1 MRVLVTGAA
10 GFIGARLRRA
20 LAVAGHEVVG
30 VDVLFEAVHGS
41 NAEVPEGVSR
51 VDVRD
56 ADALEPLLRGIDTV
70 CHLAAVKSAPESA
83 VFAAHNDL
91 GTAVLLD
98 VMGRAKVRHLVLASS
113 VAVYG
118 EGRYRGMNSGP
129 FFPGLRRRADLDRGM
144 FDHLALRTGELL
156 AWEPVT
162 EDAPLRPRGFY
173 GASKMAQENYA
184 LAWGLATGAAVT
196 ALRYHNG
203 YGEGARSGFIGQFL
217 DALDLGQPPLVGE
230 DGGQVRDVVH
240 VDDMVAATVAAVDR
254 RLPGFV
260 PLNIASGHP
269 ITMWEVASIMARARG
284 GPGPTVTGRYRLG
297 DVRHIVA
304 DPERARRALG
314 FTAQITPAQGLAELA
329 ATAVETTTPR
339 PESAPLH
346 VRVAPKTA
354 ANAPGPQRREP
365 HPAAPIAKAANPR
378 PKAPE
383 PNVKTVAPTPKSATP
398 EVASPNVNVVAPT
411 SESAAP
417 RAETATPQPSESALP
432 GGTPASK
439 PEAAAP

>member
-20 LAVAGHEVVG
+20 LAAAGHEVVG
-30 VDVLFEAVHGS
+30 IDVLYEAVHGPD
-41 NAEVPEGVSR
+41 AQVPEGVSR

-70 CHLAAVKSAPESA
+70 CHLAAVTSAPESA
-83 VFAAHNDL
+83 VFAAHNDV

-113 VAVYG
+113 IVVYG

-129 FFPGLRRRADLDRGM
+129 FYPGLRRRADLDRGM
-144 FDHLALRTGELL
+144 FDHLSPRTGELL
-156 AWEPVT
+156 TWEPLN

-203 YGEGARSGFIGQFL
+203 YGAGVRSGFIGKFL
-217 DALDLGQPPLVGE
+217 AALDQGRPPLVDE
-230 DGGQVRDVVH
+230 DGGQVRDIVH
-240 VDDMVAATVAAVDR
+240 VDDIVTATVAAVDR

-269 ITMWEVASIMARARG
+269 ITMWEVASIMAKSRG
-284 GPGPTVTGRYRLG
+284 GPDPVVTGSYLLA
-297 DVRHIVA
+297 DARHIVA

-314 FTAQITPAQGLAELA
+314 FTAQISPGQGLAALA
-329 ATAVETTTPR
+329 APQWRPPHPVRNPR
-339 PESAPLH
+339 HYMCGSRRTRRGHSAPSRIPPH
-346 VRVAPKTA
+346 RS
-354 ANAPGPQRREP
+354 RRP
-365 HPAAPIAKAANPR
+365 RTCARTHPSRMRMLRSRAR
-378 PKAPE
+378 
-383 PNVKTVAPTPKSATP
+383 
-398 EVASPNVNVVAPT
+398 ASP
-411 SESAAP
+411 P
-417 RAETATPQPSESALP
+417 RT
-432 GGTPASK
+432 
-439 PEAAAP
+439 